1 MNRKNAYIL
10 APQRPCGGD
19 YLSGFK
25 ACTFSL
31 VSIYT
36 KSVTGGL
43 DLSGE
48 TNGFLLVRLRP

>member
-1 MNRKNAYIL
+1 MNRKNGYIIS
-10 APQRPCGGD
+10 PHRPSGGD
-19 YLSGFK
+19 YLFGLK

-31 VSIYT
+31 VSIDS